1 MKKIACI
8 GNFDGVHLGH
18 QLLISRVV
26 ELADDKFIPTVITFD
41 PDPETIFTGKNRKYL
56 TTLKQKKEYLY
67 NYGIKEIIVIP
78 FTKEVSYISKNIF
91 IEFFLNNFNLDTLV
105 CGEDFRFGHIGE
117 GSSDY
122 LIKTNTKN
130 FKVEVLEHVLYNH
143 EKISSTLI
151 SNLIKEGNIKL
162 AERLLNHDYI
172 IEATILN
179 KEVITENVIPLQG
192 EFNVSINHE
201 KSILKENLIDHPNKK
216 DVSIIFI

>member
-1 MKKIACI
+1 M
-8 GNFDGVHLGH
+8 
-18 QLLISRVV
+18 ISRVV

-78 FTKEVSYISKNIF
+78 FTKEVSYISKNKF
-91 IEFFLNNFNLDTLV
+91 IELFLNNFNLDTLV
-105 CGEDFRFGHIGE
+105 CGEDFRFGHRGE

>member
-78 FTKEVSYISKNIF
+78 FTKEVSYISKNKF
-91 IEFFLNNFNLDTLV
+91 IELFLNNFNLDTLV
-105 CGEDFRFGHIGE
+105 CGEDFRFGHRGE